1 MSKSA
6 LPGFV
11 WGPMSASRKPCGGR
25 PPRKRPSVAA
35 WDAIAS
41 GSLLP
46 AVYFADARVGDDV
59 RCGADASAGRGDVNH
74 ILVGHQSVFVMAS
87 DPTKTPTKGPTK
99 KPTSAGH
106 SVANTTVPGVVP
118 TARDVGHARPRA
130 MVSL

>member
-1 MSKSA
+1 VELRGMAVRSPSSR
-6 LPGFV
+6 GS
-11 WGPMSASRKPCGGR
+11 SASDQRLH
-25 PPRKRPSVAA
+25 VE
-35 WDAIAS
+35 
-41 GSLLP
+41 
-46 AVYFADARVGDDV
+46 V
-59 RCGADASAGRGDVNH
+59 RLADASAGRGDVNH